1 MMGGFPLIIPTEPV
15 MIVMAVVIML
25 VIQIM
30 IVRGDDHNYDV
41 W

>member
-25 VIQIM
+25 VIM
-30 IVRGDDHNYDV
+30 IDCGDDHNYDV